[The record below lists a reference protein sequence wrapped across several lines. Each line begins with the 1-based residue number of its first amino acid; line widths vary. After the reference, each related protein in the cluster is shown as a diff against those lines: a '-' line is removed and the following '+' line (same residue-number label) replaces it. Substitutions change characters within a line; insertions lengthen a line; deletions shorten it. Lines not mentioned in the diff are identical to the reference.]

1 MPINELYHIWMQQ
14 IYELRPNQRS
24 AQVRNFVWLMIG
36 IYRSRSV
43 YLSEYAE
50 KIPGSV
56 KLMSMTRRLNR
67 YLDNPA
73 ICVRE
78 WNWPIPQQ
86 CLQAQWSCREEIRL
100 IMEGD

>member
-1 MPINELYHIWMQQ
+1 MPIKELYHNWLQQ
-14 IYELRPNQRS
+14 ICELRPNQRS

-56 KLMSMTRRLNR
+56 KLMSMTQPSVSGSGIGRLRSNGCKPSGVVGKR
-67 YLDNPA
+67 S
-73 ICVRE
+73 V
-78 WNWPIPQQ
+78 
-86 CLQAQWSCREEIRL
+86 
-100 IMEGD
+100 